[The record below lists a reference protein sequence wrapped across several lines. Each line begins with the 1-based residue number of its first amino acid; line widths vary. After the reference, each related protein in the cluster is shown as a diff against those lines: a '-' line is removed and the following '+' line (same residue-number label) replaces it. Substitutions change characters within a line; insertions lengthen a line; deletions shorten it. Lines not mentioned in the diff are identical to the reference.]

1 LVYVSPTTPFC
12 NILPT
17 AIAFLVLVL
26 DGYYQYAGL
35 CVLTSPGLAFAHG
48 TAGAKRTV
56 GETFKKK
63 KCEAL
68 QYCDSNEFIELT
80 VGTSR
85 VLMSKAA
92 TNNICSN
99 KHKA

>member
-1 LVYVSPTTPFC
+1 MY
-12 NILPT
+12 NIWYNLW
-17 AIAFLVLVL
+17 VLCRL
-26 DGYYQYAGL
+26 AAG
-35 CVLTSPGLAFAHG
+35 PAFAHG
-48 TAGAKRTV
+48 ATGAKRTV
-56 GETFKKK
+56 GAPLPQRLIKICKK

-80 VGTSR
+80 VGASR
-85 VLMSKAA
+85 VLMFKAA

>member
-1 LVYVSPTTPFC
+1 LGAFFPREKPGKNQLVGPPPPPQYINFAKEKKSE
-12 NILPT
+12 
-17 AIAFLVLVL
+17 AF
-26 DGYYQYAGL
+26 
-35 CVLTSPGLAFAHG
+35 
-48 TAGAKRTV
+48 
-56 GETFKKK
+56 
-63 KCEAL
+63 

-99 KHKA
+99 KRKT

>member
-1 LVYVSPTTPFC
+1 VALARVWAV
-12 NILPT
+12 
-17 AIAFLVLVL
+17 
-26 DGYYQYAGL
+26 
-35 CVLTSPGLAFAHG
+35 LAFAHG
-48 TAGAKRTV
+48 TTGEKRTV
-56 GETFKKK
+56 GVCPPPQYIKISKKK
-63 KCEAL
+63 KKKKRKAL

-99 KHKA
+99 KHKHNVNIHMLTPKHISIG

>member
-1 LVYVSPTTPFC
+1 M
-12 NILPT
+12 
-17 AIAFLVLVL
+17 
-26 DGYYQYAGL
+26 D
-35 CVLTSPGLAFAHG
+35 PGPAFAHE
-48 TAGAKRTV
+48 TTWLKRTV
-56 GETFKKK
+56 APPPPIHKNVQK

-80 VGTSR
+80 VGTSL
-85 VLMSKAA
+85 VLMSNAA